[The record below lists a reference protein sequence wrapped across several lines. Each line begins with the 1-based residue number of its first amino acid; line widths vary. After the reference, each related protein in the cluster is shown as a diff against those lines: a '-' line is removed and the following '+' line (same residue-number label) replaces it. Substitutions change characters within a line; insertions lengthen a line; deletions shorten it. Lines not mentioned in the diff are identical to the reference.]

1 MERLY
6 IEYGFPSASQF
17 KKILKQ
23 EGVSATAKQIK
34 EFLEKQDE
42 LQTHKRV
49 IKSKNPKPITASDKA
64 VNYQAD
70 LLDFQ
75 KYKGNNDGYAWLL
88 IGIDVLT
95 RKAGGVALKR
105 KTKEE
110 TAEAIDLLYKQI
122 SGTPQVLTTD
132 DGPEYNDIEEPRKI
146 TDKGDHNILGM
157 IDRFSLTIKN
167 KIAKLIKRNG
177 NTRWIDNIDSII
189 KNYNKTPHSG
199 IDDSTPNEME
209 KFPWLARQYALNRL
223 NEYQQ
228 KEAKK
233 KQIKVGDFVRILEK
247 KHKLSKGTDQTYSS
261 EVYKVKEKEGNY
273 CILSNGT
280 KTRKNFLL
288 QVPKNEVTT
297 EKKRNVVKEATR
309 ARKVANQLNREN
321 IVQERVKR
329 KPREWKPTRRALESI
344 AR

>member
-49 IKSKNPKPITASDKA
+49 IKSKNPKPITASD
-64 VNYQAD
+64 QAD

-146 TDKGDHNILGM
+146 TDKDDHNILGM
-157 IDRFSLTIKN
+157 KDRFSLTIKN
-167 KIAKLIKRNG
+167 KIAN
-177 NTRWIDNIDSII
+177 
-189 KNYNKTPHSG
+189 H
-199 IDDSTPNEME
+199 
-209 KFPWLARQYALNRL
+209 
-223 NEYQQ
+223 
-228 KEAKK
+228 
-233 KQIKVGDFVRILEK
+233 
-247 KHKLSKGTDQTYSS
+247 
-261 EVYKVKEKEGNY
+261 
-273 CILSNGT
+273 T
-280 KTRKNFLL
+280 KT
-288 QVPKNEVTT
+288 
-297 EKKRNVVKEATR
+297 
-309 ARKVANQLNREN
+309 
-321 IVQERVKR
+321 
-329 KPREWKPTRRALESI
+329 
-344 AR
+344 

>member
-1 MERLY
+1 M
-6 IEYGFPSASQF
+6 
-17 KKILKQ
+17 
-23 EGVSATAKQIK
+23 
-34 EFLEKQDE
+34 QD
-42 LQTHKRV
+42 
-49 IKSKNPKPITASDKA
+49 TASSFSSPPIETP
-64 VNYQAD
+64 
-70 LLDFQ
+70 LPSH
-75 KYKGNNDGYAWLL
+75 
-88 IGIDVLT
+88 
-95 RKAGGVALKR
+95 RAL
-105 KTKEE
+105 
-110 TAEAIDLLYKQI
+110 
-122 SGTPQVLTTD
+122 SP
-132 DGPEYNDIEEPRKI
+132 
-146 TDKGDHNILGM
+146 
-157 IDRFSLTIKN
+157 SLP
-167 KIAKLIKRNG
+167 L
-177 NTRWIDNIDSII
+177 
-189 KNYNKTPHSG
+189 PHS
-199 IDDSTPNEME
+199 
-209 KFPWLARQYALNRL
+209 ARQYALNRI